1 MTTATLRSQLTRA
14 FMMTALVAL
23 ALNACLI
30 LAYEFNRYRIE
41 AAEELHT
48 QEIILAKAL
57 VPSLVFNDPDAATQQ
72 LASLAERHDIL
83 EAEVFSANGRPFAR
97 YRARAQDDSAAPAQ
111 NPLPTLGSRFSGDDV
126 ELAYDVYHDGERV
139 GTLYLRAHH
148 DVLSRITSYAAI
160 QALVMAVSLGLAFL
174 VFGRVQGRIT
184 APIDRVARVAQD
196 VMAERDWRLRA
207 PAAETREIA
216 ALVDAFNGMLGEME
230 ANSAELGRE
239 VAERQRAEDG
249 LRAADRRKDEFLAT
263 LAHEIRNPL
272 APMTNALSLLRH
284 DDVAPTVRDKA
295 LGILERQL
303 RHVVR
308 LIDDLLDV
316 SRITTGKLSLQ
327 MAHVDLHQVLRSA
340 LELIEPAARARRL
353 QLDARIPATPCWVIG
368 DSARLLQVFSNL
380 LSNACRYTPEGGRIA
395 VGAERTEREVRIDV
409 SDTGVGIDP
418 ALQER
423 VFDLFEQGDK
433 SLERGNTGLGIGL
446 TLARQLV
453 LLHGGSIAVA
463 SDGIGRG
470 STFTVRLPAAAPG
483 ASELPQPAPMS
494 GAALT
499 AGLRVLVADD
509 NVDFA
514 ESLQTAFEMV
524 GIEVSTVADGRSA
537 LSAAQAR
544 PPDIAILDIGMP
556 GLNGYD
562 LARALRSD
570 PVTTGIVLF
579 AVSGW
584 GQASDKALASQAG
597 FDRHFVKPVTLETL
611 LEAMADAAA
620 SGLGSKSAAATRIE
634 RMRGDTE

>member
-1 MTTATLRSQLTRA
+1 MKTPTLRSQLTRT
-14 FMMTALVAL
+14 FMLTALVAL

-30 LAYEFNRYRIE
+30 VAYEFDRYRSE
-41 AAEELHT
+41 AVADLHT

-57 VPSLVFNDPDAATQQ
+57 VPSLVFNDPDAAAQQ
-72 LASLAERHDIL
+72 LSSLAERHDIL
-83 EAEVFSANGRPFAR
+83 AAEVFSANGRPFAR
-97 YRARAQDDSAAPAQ
+97 YHADAQETTEPPAQ
-111 NPLPTLGSRFSGDDV
+111 NPLPTLGSRFSGDDL

-148 DVLSRITSYAAI
+148 DVLSRIGSYAAI
-160 QALVMAVSLGLAFL
+160 QLLVMAVSLGLALL

-184 APIDRVARVAQD
+184 APIARVARVAQD
-196 VMAERDWRLRA
+196 VMDERDWRLRA

-216 ALVDAFNGMLGEME
+216 ALVDAFNGMLAEME

-239 VAERQRAEDG
+239 VAERKRAEDG

-272 APMTNALSLLRH
+272 APMMNALSLLRRE
-284 DDVAPTVRDKA
+284 DVLPGVRARA
-295 LGILERQL
+295 LDILDRQL

-327 MAHVDLHQVLRSA
+327 MAHVDLHHVLRSA
-340 LELIEPAARARRL
+340 LELIEPASRARRL
-353 QLDARIPATPCWVIG
+353 QLVAMIPAHDCWVIG

-380 LSNACRYTPEGGRIA
+380 LSNACRYTPEGGRITVRVDA
-395 VGAERTEREVRIDV
+395 DDHEVRADV
-409 SDTGVGIDP
+409 HDTGVGIDP
-418 ALQER
+418 ALQQR

-453 LLHGGSIAVA
+453 LLHGGSLVVA

-470 STFTVRLPAAAPG
+470 STFTVRLPIVATTPHA
-483 ASELPQPAPMS
+483 LPESPPAPRNAHV
-494 GAALT
+494 G
-499 AGLRVLVADD
+499 GLHVLVADD

-514 ESLQTAFEMV
+514 MSLQTAFESA
-524 GIEVSTVADGRSA
+524 GLEVSTVSDGQAA
-537 LSAAQAR
+537 LSAARSR
-544 PPDIAILDIGMP
+544 PPDVAVLDIGMP

-570 PVTTGIVLF
+570 PATTGIVLF

-584 GQASDKALASQAG
+584 GQASDKERASQAG
-597 FDRHFVKPVTLETL
+597 FDRHFVKPVPLETL
-611 LEAMADAAA
+611 LAAIADAVA
-620 SGLGSKSAAATRIE
+620 SGRPAAT
-634 RMRGDTE
+634 GVAHGK

>member
-1 MTTATLRSQLTRA
+1 MKAATLRSQLTRT
-14 FMMTALVAL
+14 FMLTALVAL
-23 ALNACLI
+23 VLNACLVV
-30 LAYEFNRYRIE
+30 AYEFNRYRSE
-41 AAEELHT
+41 AVVDLHT

-72 LASLAERHDIL
+72 LSSLAERHDIL
-83 EAEVFSANGRPFAR
+83 AAEVFSANGRPFAR
-97 YRARAQDDSAAPAQ
+97 YRANAQETTGPPAQ
-111 NPLPTLGSRFSGDDV
+111 NPLPTLGSRFSGDDL

-148 DVLSRITSYAAI
+148 DVLNRIGSYAAI
-160 QALVMAVSLGLAFL
+160 QLLVMAVSLGLALL

-184 APIDRVARVAQD
+184 APIARVARVAQD
-196 VMAERDWRLRA
+196 VMDARDWRLRA

-216 ALVDAFNGMLGEME
+216 ALVAAFNGMLAEME

-239 VAERQRAEDG
+239 VAERKRAEDG

-272 APMTNALSLLRH
+272 APMMNALSLLRRE
-284 DDVAPTVRDKA
+284 DVLPGVHARA
-295 LGILERQL
+295 LDILERQL

-327 MAHVDLHQVLRSA
+327 MAHVDLHHVLRSA
-340 LELIEPAARARRL
+340 LELSEPASRARRL
-353 QLDARIPATPCWVIG
+353 RLVAMIPAHDCWVIG

-380 LSNACRYTPEGGRIA
+380 LSNACRYTPEGGRITVRVDAGDHA
-395 VGAERTEREVRIDV
+395 VRVDV
-409 SDTGVGIDP
+409 HDTGVGIDP

-453 LLHGGSIAVA
+453 LLHGGSIVVA

-470 STFTVRLPAAAPG
+470 STFSVRLPVVAATPHA
-483 ASELPQPAPMS
+483 LPESAPAPRNAHV
-494 GAALT
+494 G
-499 AGLRVLVADD
+499 GLRVLVADD

-514 ESLQTAFEMV
+514 MSLQAGFESA
-524 GIEVSTVADGRSA
+524 GLEVSTVSDGRAA
-537 LSAAQAR
+537 LSAARSR
-544 PPDIAILDIGMP
+544 PPDVAVLDIGMP

-570 PVTTGIVLF
+570 PATTRIVLF

-584 GQASDKALASQAG
+584 GQASDKERASQAG
-597 FDRHFVKPVTLETL
+597 FDRHFVKPVPLETL
-611 LEAMADAAA
+611 LEAIADAVA
-620 SGLGSKSAAATRIE
+620 SGRPAQAGVADGK
-634 RMRGDTE
+634 

>member
-1 MTTATLRSQLTRA
+1 ML
-14 FMMTALVAL
+14 TALVAL

-30 LAYEFNRYRIE
+30 VAYEFDRYRSE
-41 AAEELHT
+41 VVADLHT

-57 VPSLVFNDPDAATQQ
+57 VPSLVFNDPDAAAQQ
-72 LASLAERHDIL
+72 LSSLAERHDIL
-83 EAEVFSANGRPFAR
+83 DAEVFSANGRPFAR
-97 YRARAQDDSAAPAQ
+97 YHANTQEAMQPSEQ
-111 NPLPTLGSRFSGDDV
+111 NPLPTLGSRFSGDGL

-148 DVLSRITSYAAI
+148 DVLNRIGSYAAI
-160 QALVMAVSLGLAFL
+160 QALVMAVSLALALL

-184 APIDRVARVAQD
+184 APIARVARVAQD
-196 VMAERDWRLRA
+196 VMDERDWRLRA
-207 PAAETREIA
+207 PAAETREVA
-216 ALVDAFNGMLGEME
+216 ALVEAFNGMLAEME

-239 VAERQRAEDG
+239 VAERKRAEDG

-272 APMTNALSLLRH
+272 APMMNALSLLRRE
-284 DDVAPTVRDKA
+284 DVAPAVRDRA
-295 LGILERQL
+295 LGILDRQL

-327 MAHVDLHQVLRSA
+327 MAHVDLHHVLRSA
-340 LELIEPAARARRL
+340 LELIEPASRARRL
-353 QLDARIPATPCWVIG
+353 QLVAVIPAAACWVIG

-395 VGAERTEREVRIDV
+395 VHVHCDDHEVRIDV
-409 SDTGVGIDP
+409 QDTGVGIDP

-453 LLHGGSIAVA
+453 LLHGGAIVVA

-470 STFTVRLPAAAPG
+470 STFTVRLPTVATTPRKLPEPAPASKAAPI
-483 ASELPQPAPMS
+483 
-494 GAALT
+494 

-514 ESLQTAFEMV
+514 VSLQAAFESV
-524 GIEVSTVADGRSA
+524 GIEVSTVADGQAA
-537 LSAAQAR
+537 LSAARSR
-544 PPDIAILDIGMP
+544 PPDIAVLDIGMP

-570 PVTTGIVLF
+570 PATTGIVLF

-597 FDRHFVKPVTLETL
+597 FDRHFVKPVPVEAL
-611 LEAMADAAA
+611 LEAIADAVA
-620 SGLGSKSAAATRIE
+620 SGLPAKAGVVHGK
-634 RMRGDTE
+634 

>member
-1 MTTATLRSQLTRA
+1 MRVATLRSQLTRA
-14 FMMTALVAL
+14 FLVTALVAL
-23 ALNACLI
+23 ALNAVLI
-30 LAYEFNRYRIE
+30 IAYEFDRFR
-41 AAEELHT
+41 AQAVDELHT
-48 QEIILAKAL
+48 QETILAKAL
-57 VPSLVFNDPDAATQQ
+57 VPSLVFNDPDAAVQQ
-72 LASLAERHDIL
+72 LASLSERRDIRM
-83 EAEVFSANGRPFAR
+83 AEVFSSNGRPFAQ
-97 YRARAQDDSAAPAQ
+97 YHADPQDAPAMPAL
-111 NPLPTLGSRFSGDDV
+111 NPLPGLGSRFSGDDV
-126 ELAYDVYHDGERV
+126 ELAYDIYHDGERV

-148 DVLSRITSYAAI
+148 DVLRRIGSYVTI
-160 QALVMAVSLGLAFL
+160 QMLVIAMSLGLALL

-184 APIDRVARVAQD
+184 APIAHVSRVAQR

-207 PAAETREIA
+207 PAAETHEIA
-216 ALVDAFNGMLGEME
+216 ALVHAFNGMLAEME

-272 APMTNALSLLRH
+272 APMTNALSLLRRE
-284 DDVAPTVRDKA
+284 TVTPAVREKA
-295 LGILERQL
+295 LGILDRQL

-340 LELIEPAARARRL
+340 LELIEPTARARRL
-353 QLDARIPATPCWVIG
+353 QLAATIPPTACWLIG

-380 LSNACRYTPEGGRIA
+380 LSNACRYTPEGGRI
-395 VGAERTEREVRIDV
+395 DV
-409 SDTGVGIDP
+409 QVSAGPTQARVDVNDTGVGIEP
-418 ALQER
+418 AMQER
-423 VFDLFEQGDK
+423 VFELFEQGDK

-453 LLHGGSIAVA
+453 LLHGGSICVA

-470 STFTVRLPAAAPG
+470 STFTVMLPIAGSAPVPLVEAAPKPV
-483 ASELPQPAPMS
+483 ATPL
-494 GAALT
+494 

-514 ESLQTAFEMV
+514 SSLQAALDSA
-524 GIEVSTVADGRSA
+524 GIDVRIAHDGRTA
-537 LSAAQAR
+537 LSMAR
-544 PPDIAILDIGMP
+544 SRPVDIAILDIGMP

-562 LARALRSD
+562 LARELRGD
-570 PVTTGIVLF
+570 QATAAIGLF

-584 GQASDKALASQAG
+584 GQASDKDLASRAG
-597 FDRHFVKPVTLETL
+597 FDRHFVKPVAPETL
-611 LEAMADAAA
+611 VEAITDAVAR
-620 SGLGSKSAAATRIE
+620 GPATHAGGPDE
-634 RMRGDTE
+634 P

>member
-1 MTTATLRSQLTRA
+1 MKATTLRSQLTRT
-14 FMMTALVAL
+14 FMLTALAAF

-30 LAYEFNRYRIE
+30 VAYEFDRYRSD
-41 AAEELHT
+41 AVADLHT

-57 VPSLVFNDPDAATQQ
+57 VPSLVFNDPDAAAQQ
-72 LASLAERHDIL
+72 LASLAERRDIL
-83 EAEVFSANGRPFAR
+83 AAEVFSANGRPFAR
-97 YRARAQDDSAAPAQ
+97 YRANAQETTAAPTQ
-111 NPLPTLGSRFSGDDV
+111 NPLPTLGSRFSGDGL
-126 ELAYDVYHDGERV
+126 ELAYDVYHDDERV

-148 DVLSRITSYAAI
+148 DVLNRIGSYAAI
-160 QALVMAVSLGLAFL
+160 QLLVMGLSLGLALL
-174 VFGRVQGRIT
+174 VFGRAQGRIT
-184 APIDRVARVAQD
+184 APIARVARVAQD

-216 ALVDAFNGMLGEME
+216 ALVDAFNGMLAEME

-272 APMTNALSLLRH
+272 APMMNALSLLRRE
-284 DDVAPTVRDKA
+284 DVAPAVQERA
-295 LGILERQL
+295 LGILDRQL

-327 MAHVDLHQVLRSA
+327 MAHVDLHHVLRSA

-353 QLDARIPATPCWVIG
+353 QLAGTIPASACWVIG

-380 LSNACRYTPEGGRIA
+380 LSNACRYTPEGGRIDVHVDGGDHVA
-395 VGAERTEREVRIDV
+395 RVEVR
-409 SDTGVGIDP
+409 DTGVGIDP

-446 TLARQLV
+446 TLARQIV

-463 SDGIGRG
+463 SEGIGRG
-470 STFTVRLPAAAPG
+470 STFTVRLPTVATAPR
-483 ASELPQPAPMS
+483 ELPESVPAAGPAPV
-494 GAALT
+494 
-499 AGLRVLVADD
+499 AGLHVLVADD

-514 ESLQTAFEMV
+514 ASLQAAFEAA
-524 GIEVSTVADGRSA
+524 GIAVRTVADGQAA
-537 LSAAQAR
+537 LSAARSRA
-544 PPDIAILDIGMP
+544 PDIAILDIGMP

-562 LARALRSD
+562 LARALRGD
-570 PVTTGIVLF
+570 PATAGIAIF

-584 GQASDKALASQAG
+584 GQASDKELARQAG
-597 FDRHFVKPVTLETL
+597 FDRHFVKPVPPEAL
-611 LEAMADAAA
+611 LEAMADAVA
-620 SGLGSKSAAATRIE
+620 SGRASKTGTAHE
-634 RMRGDTE
+634 K